1 MLRRETIQK
10 VIIGLA
16 LLAGAGFGTARAQAA
31 DAGTDW
37 TDIGVLSGI
46 LTDGNSEAWSVGL
59 RNTVEGKGSKSQFEL
74 LTSAYRLESTSRIL
88 FALGPTQTDFQVGE
102 IKTDWEAE
110 SYIVGTRFD
119 RLFAKRAYWVIG
131 GGWERNRLKGLKD
144 RFMEVAGVGA
154 RWIDEE
160 KALFRTDISATS
172 TRENDVVD
180 NPLEDN
186 TYPGVRF
193 SSKFK
198 KTFSTG
204 ATLGHELVVDQN
216 LDRRDDRRGD
226 MSAYV
231 SFASGPHL
239 ALQMGA
245 QLLYDWE
252 PALQEI
258 PRFSAPLIYSGENV
272 QVPFKKLDKVFTTSL
287 LIIF

>member
-1 MLRRETIQK
+1 MQPRETIVK
-10 VIIGLA
+10 VIIVLA
-16 LLAGAGFGTARAQAA
+16 LLAGTGFGTAHAQGASG
-31 DAGTDW
+31 GTDW

-59 RNTVEGKGSKSQFEL
+59 RNTLEGKGSKSQFEL
-74 LTSAYRLESTSRIL
+74 LTSAYRLESTSRVL
-88 FALGPTQTDFQVGE
+88 FALGPTQTNFQVGE

-110 SYIVGTRFD
+110 SYLVATRFD
-119 RLFAKRAYWVIG
+119 RLFSKRAYWVIG

-144 RFMEVAGVGA
+144 RFMEVAGVGV

-160 KALFRTDISATS
+160 KALFRTDVSATS
-172 TRENDVVD
+172 TRENDVAD

-204 ATLGHELVVDQN
+204 ATIGHDLVVDQN
-216 LDRRDDRRGD
+216 LDRTDDRRAD
-226 MSAYV
+226 TSAYV

-239 ALQMGA
+239 ALQVGA

-252 PALQEI
+252 PAMQEI
-258 PRFSAPLIYSGENV
+258 PRFSAPLVFSGENV
-272 QVPFKKLDKVFTTSL
+272 RVPFKKIDKVFTTSL